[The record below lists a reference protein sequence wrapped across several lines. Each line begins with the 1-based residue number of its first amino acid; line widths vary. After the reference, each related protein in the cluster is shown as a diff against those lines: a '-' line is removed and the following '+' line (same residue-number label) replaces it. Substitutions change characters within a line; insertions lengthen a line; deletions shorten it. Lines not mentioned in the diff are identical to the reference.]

1 MNKINISLA
10 ASVLLLT
17 QIYASDVKL
26 EGVEVT
32 DSADDGYRAKT
43 SEVGK
48 TTTPIIEIPQMVNV
62 VTTQQ
67 LKDKKT
73 QNLTEALQGVSGVSN
88 ANSTG
93 GLFDAFFKRGF
104 GANRDGSIM
113 RNGVTGGITHNFN
126 ATVSSVEVLKGPA
139 SLLYGIQDP
148 GGVINMVT
156 KKPLYSFQNEIWA
169 GVGNRHY
176 WDVGFDTTGPLGDSG
191 FAYRLIFDQ
200 SGKHYWREFGKYKN
214 LVVAPSISYQGDD
227 YKITMGYS
235 HTKYTDPFDRG
246 LYLINDPGYAYH
258 GKFAP
263 IDKKTRLG
271 EYMDEIKGNIDTFDL
286 SFEKNFG
293 ENWLLKG
300 NYAWSRTNYDY
311 FQARVISINLR
322 NSAMNNGRLPVGYA
336 SRRAEYLED
345 VDYYTHSASLN
356 LSGIV
361 QTGEI
366 EHSLLFGID
375 ASKTVRNNP
384 RYYRTGGN
392 NANNF
397 KANINIYNP
406 VYGVLSRPTEAYTT
420 NFDQL
425 DKLKTVG
432 FYAQDS
438 MNLTDNLIYVLGL
451 RYEYYDQL
459 AGKGVP
465 FKAYTD
471 SHDGKFL
478 LQTGLLYLLT
488 PEWSIY
494 TNYAESF
501 RPQSALNATVNSSIP
516 PEEGKSV
523 EIGTKFQNDNITASL
538 ALFNINKKNVSYTAN
553 NVLYIA
559 GKQRSRGLELD
570 FSGRVTDYASII
582 TNYTYTK
589 TQTRED
595 AENQWKVGKEL
606 ESIPK
611 HQGSLFG
618 TLNFDT
624 LGIKGLRMGAGARY
638 LGTWHVYGYRNSV
651 DFKIPHA
658 ITYDAFVSYDTKIGG
673 KDVNFALNAKNLAN
687 KLYYISAVS
696 STTAENVIPI
706 IPGYARQFMLTATVK
721 F

>member
-322 NSAMNNGRLPVGYA
+322 NSAMNN
-336 SRRAEYLED
+336 EME
-345 VDYYTHSASLN
+345 SL
-356 LSGIV
+356 
-361 QTGEI
+361 
-366 EHSLLFGID
+366 
-375 ASKTVRNNP
+375 
-384 RYYRTGGN
+384 
-392 NANNF
+392 
-397 KANINIYNP
+397 
-406 VYGVLSRPTEAYTT
+406 
-420 NFDQL
+420 
-425 DKLKTVG
+425 
-432 FYAQDS
+432 
-438 MNLTDNLIYVLGL
+438 
-451 RYEYYDQL
+451 
-459 AGKGVP
+459 
-465 FKAYTD
+465 
-471 SHDGKFL
+471 
-478 LQTGLLYLLT
+478 
-488 PEWSIY
+488 
-494 TNYAESF
+494 
-501 RPQSALNATVNSSIP
+501 
-516 PEEGKSV
+516 
-523 EIGTKFQNDNITASL
+523 
-538 ALFNINKKNVSYTAN
+538 
-553 NVLYIA
+553 
-559 GKQRSRGLELD
+559 
-570 FSGRVTDYASII
+570 
-582 TNYTYTK
+582 
-589 TQTRED
+589 
-595 AENQWKVGKEL
+595 
-606 ESIPK
+606 
-611 HQGSLFG
+611 
-618 TLNFDT
+618 
-624 LGIKGLRMGAGARY
+624 
-638 LGTWHVYGYRNSV
+638 
-651 DFKIPHA
+651 
-658 ITYDAFVSYDTKIGG
+658 
-673 KDVNFALNAKNLAN
+673 
-687 KLYYISAVS
+687 
-696 STTAENVIPI
+696 
-706 IPGYARQFMLTATVK
+706 
-721 F
+721 